1 MDVEENASM
10 IITPSYNFALV
21 VRTDGG
27 TKGDMILKMMGRCI
41 SQGSARNAEPLGG
54 GIYIWINISLHI
66 WVCCRDLASCKS

>member
-41 SQGSARNAEPLGG
+41 SQGSAEK
-54 GIYIWINISLHI
+54 
-66 WVCCRDLASCKS
+66 CKKERDR